1 MKSELEMIHLRERH
15 ELSLPEIV
23 NLFQSL
29 IERGWVWKMPAEY
42 HSQAVAFINMGLI
55 EEEIADEMKPSQWAD
70 PPDGVCQNKDPKV
83 PD

>member
-1 MKSELEMIHLRERH
+1 MKTELEMIHLYESQ
-15 ELSLPEIV
+15 SLPLPDMV
-23 NLFQSL
+23 TLYQKL
-29 IERGWVWKMPAEY
+29 VERGWVWKMSAKY
-42 HSQAVAFINMGLI
+42 QAQAVAFINMGLI